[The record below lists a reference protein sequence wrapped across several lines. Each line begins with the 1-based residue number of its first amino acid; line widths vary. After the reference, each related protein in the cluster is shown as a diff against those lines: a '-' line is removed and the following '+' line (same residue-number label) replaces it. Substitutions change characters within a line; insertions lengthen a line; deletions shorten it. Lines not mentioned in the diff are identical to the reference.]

1 MTRRNVTT
9 CTDTCLIIA
18 AGMGTRM
25 AHRSNSKPLLEVEGY
40 ALIERVI
47 MTASDAGL
55 MRFVIVTGHHGEQL
69 QTFLHDVAD
78 TVGVD
83 IQFVQNNQWTRA
95 NGLSV
100 YCAREQL
107 KKPFFLLMSDHLFDP
122 QIVRTMNQ
130 GCPPDGG
137 LLLGVDRNLGNPL
150 IDLDDVTKVHSNN
163 GHIRHIG
170 KQLSDYDAFDTG
182 IFLCTPGLFDALQRS
197 MDKGDDSLSGGVYQL
212 AEKGLAHVH
221 DINGRFWL
229 DVDDETA
236 FQKATAV
243 LRAEDLPVK
252 AVAEPATA
260 T

>member
-1 MTRRNVTT
+1 MKN
-9 CTDTCLIIA
+9 CTNTCLIIA

-55 MRFVIVTGHHGEQL
+55 TRFVIVTGHHGEQL

-83 IQFVQNNQWTRA
+83 IQFVQNDEWTRA

-100 YCAREQL
+100 YSAHVKL
-107 KKPFFLLMSDHLFDP
+107 DTPFFLLMSDHLFDP
-122 QIVRTMNQ
+122 QIIHRMNQ
-130 GCPPDGG
+130 RCPPEGG
-137 LLLGVDRNLGNPL
+137 LLLGVDRNLDNPL
-150 IDLDDVTKVHSNN
+150 IDLDDVTKVHSDG

-170 KQLSDYDAFDTG
+170 KQLTDYDAYDTG
-182 IFLCTPGLFDALQRS
+182 IFLCTPGLFDALKSS
-197 MDKGDDSLSGGVYQL
+197 MEHGDDSLSGGVYQL
-212 AEKGLAHVH
+212 AENNLAHVH
-221 DINGRFWL
+221 DIEGRFWL

-243 LRAEDLPVK
+243 LREDELPVK
-252 AVAEPATA
+252 AVAEPAT
-260 T
+260 